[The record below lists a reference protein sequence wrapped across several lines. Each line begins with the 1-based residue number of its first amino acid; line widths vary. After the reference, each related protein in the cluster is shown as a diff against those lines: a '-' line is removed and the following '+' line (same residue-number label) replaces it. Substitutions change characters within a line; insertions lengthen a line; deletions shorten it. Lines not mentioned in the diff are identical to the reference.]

1 MIAIPSHS
9 PVAATL
15 ALLSSFAVAA
25 CCAGAKPATAP
36 ATTPPA
42 ATASA
47 PSAPSAPSDA
57 AAGAPPAGASAGSE
71 APNLIGNPTGAVLP
85 KDAKPMEATVEIKNT
100 VRWST
105 ASEVENF
112 GYDVYRGDS
121 EEGPF
126 VRLTPKP
133 IPGAG
138 TSDEPHKYSYVDK
151 DIDPTKEYWYYVES
165 VSYSGVRERFTP
177 VQKAK
182 AKQPKPEGQQQ

>member
-1 MIAIPSHS
+1 MIAIPPHS

-15 ALLSSFAVAA
+15 VLISTLAVAA
-25 CCAGAKPATAP
+25 CSAGAKPAAP
-36 ATTPPA
+36 APQAEPA
-42 ATASA
+42 ASAASEG
-47 PSAPSAPSDA
+47 
-57 AAGAPPAGASAGSE
+57 AAGAPPSSPAGDAG

-100 VRWST
+100 IRWST

-112 GYDVYRGDS
+112 GYDVYRGET

-126 VRLTPKP
+126 VRLTAKP

-138 TSDEPHKYSYVDK
+138 TSDEPHKYAYVDK
-151 DIDPTKEYWYYVES
+151 DIDPTKDYWYYVES
-165 VSYSGVRERFTP
+165 VSFSGVRERFTP

-182 AKQPKPEGQQQ
+182 AKQPKPDAPQ

>member
-1 MIAIPSHS
+1 MIAIPPHS

-15 ALLSSFAVAA
+15 VLISTLTVAA
-25 CCAGAKPATAP
+25 CSAGAKPAAAP
-36 ATTPPA
+36 PPA
-42 ATASA
+42 ATAA
-47 PSAPSAPSDA
+47 APSAPSDA
-57 AAGAPPAGASAGSE
+57 AAGAPPAGSSAGSQ

-100 VRWST
+100 IRWST

-177 VQKAK
+177 IQKAK
-182 AKQPKPEGQQQ
+182 AKQPKPEQ

>member
-1 MIAIPSHS
+1 MIAIPPHS

-15 ALLSSFAVAA
+15 ALLSAFAITAA
-25 CCAGAKPATAP
+25 CSTGVKPVPAP
-36 ATTPPA
+36 AASAPA
-42 ATASA
+42 ATTSQG
-47 PSAPSAPSDA
+47 D
-57 AAGAPPAGASAGSE
+57 AGAPPAASAAGAENS
-71 APNLIGNPTGAVLP
+71 NLIGNPTGAVLP

-100 VRWST
+100 VRWAT

-112 GYDVYRGDS
+112 GYDVYRGDA

-126 VRLTPKP
+126 VRLTAKP

-138 TSDEPHKYSYVDK
+138 TSDEPHKYAYVDK
-151 DIDPTKEYWYYVES
+151 DIDPTKDYWYYVES

-182 AKQPKPEGQQQ
+182 AKQPKPE